1 MPPRDRPSLQ
11 RPEPKKSEN
20 YGSFLQGLGGD
31 TSKPLRRGEAT
42 GNRTSSEHRRQAD
55 NQDIKASG
63 LVRDRSSR
71 RNREGDN
78 DSVSNVDAI
87 SVGSRR
93 RELDEYALSPLKQG
107 AALSQ
112 DYDRY
117 GDNTNR
123 TLS

>member
-1 MPPRDRPSLQ
+1 M
-11 RPEPKKSEN
+11 
-20 YGSFLQGLGGD
+20 
-31 TSKPLRRGEAT
+31 
-42 GNRTSSEHRRQAD
+42 
-55 NQDIKASG
+55 
-63 LVRDRSSR
+63 VRDRSSR

-123 TLS
+123 TLSQHGLQATPQIGNQIYIQDM